1 MINREADY
9 YLCVSLYPI
18 CFYYLVIIAADC
30 SLGRPRGGKALASL
44 DHFFVGLTRHG
55 RLLLREPLSRV
66 LLLLRHTK
74 GRLGDKK
81 RK

>member
-1 MINREADY
+1 MKGISPSSPLLLLLLLPLTQQQKGMINRETDY

-44 DHFFVGLTRHG
+44 DHFLGGSPAMV
-55 RLLLREPLSRV
+55 V
-66 LLLLRHTK
+66 LC
-74 GRLGDKK
+74 
-81 RK
+81 